1 MTCSTRVCRHGA
13 VLSPHTK
20 HSLSRRV
27 VFGRSGLVR
36 HELALVDIDYRKAID
51 EATPKTKTSLGAK
64 TTKLEA
70 FKPPLPSTILVHYID
85 PAVETDT
92 DILPFVAPA
101 SANPLA
107 RLRHKRREMSPEHT
121 GSGVSSQFRSQ
132 EDVEADMTSAQGQAT
147 HQAVPELSLP
157 PPSVHLEEEEQ
168 RMTDEIFAFFDTL

>member
-1 MTCSTRVCRHGA
+1 MRVCRHGA

-51 EATPKTKTSLGAK
+51 EATQARLCS

-121 GSGVSSQFRSQ
+121 GSGVSSRFCSQ